1 MLFFFYL
8 FVYVYLFQ
16 FFFVFGFRCP
26 VFLKRKFF
34 GFVVRHIGFSIKM
47 PLGYEVM
54 GFYFFFIVLVCYFGH
69 FSWNLALGRVVDF
82 VIVWAF
88 IGWLIGVLIF
98 LREEIASN
106 VLGLY
111 GEGYLGVLY
120 SVWGKTIS
128 VVIRPIT
135 LSLRL
140 FVNLSIG
147 HFLISR
153 WLSYGFE
160 NVRIFSLQFVLTLI
174 VFYERFV
181 FILQS
186 FIFSRLMEVY
196 LEECYYYS
204 IKSIV
209 VLRSTGCFGN

>member
-1 MLFFFYL
+1 MVLKVDLLFFFYL
-8 FVYVYLFQ
+8 FVYIYLFQ
-16 FFFVFGFRCP
+16 FFFVYDYSYIGVLVRVFPGF
-26 VFLKRKFF
+26 F
-34 GFVVRHIGFSIKM
+34 VRHLGFLVKM
-47 PLGYEVM
+47 PLSYEVM
-54 GFYFFFIVLVCYFGH
+54 GFYFLFMVSICYVGH

-82 VIVWAF
+82 VVVWAF
-88 IGWLIGVLIF
+88 IGWLMGVLIF
-98 LREEIASN
+98 LSEEIFSN

-128 VVIRPIT
+128 VVIRPMT

-153 WLSYGFE
+153 WLSFGID
-160 NVRIFSLQFVLTLI
+160 NISVFSLQFVLTLI
-174 VFYERFV
+174 VFYEMFV

-196 LEECYYYS
+196 LEEC
-204 IKSIV
+204 
-209 VLRSTGCFGN
+209 